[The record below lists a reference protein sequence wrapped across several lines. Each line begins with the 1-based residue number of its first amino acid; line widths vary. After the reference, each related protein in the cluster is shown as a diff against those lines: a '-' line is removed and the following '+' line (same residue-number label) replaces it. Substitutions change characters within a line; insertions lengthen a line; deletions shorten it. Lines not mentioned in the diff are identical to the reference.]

1 MPCGIAECATA
12 TRMTWRDLRG
22 LRTATAVA
30 IFWGVVAAA
39 TVVHAISVDVGTAQ
53 GPAGTIVSF
62 DVSLSGISAPQSVV
76 AFANQIGFEAR
87 TPIVARADGKPDCAL
102 KAGILKENT
111 GFAFQPANCVVGTSC
126 TSVKAAVL
134 SFNPNTT
141 RTPLA
146 NGPIYSCRFAIP
158 AGAAIGATFAL
169 TNVGATVTDP
179 NSVDTDVTA
188 MSHSGGITV
197 GGPSVT
203 PTRTSSPTRT
213 VTPTFTPTRTYTPT
227 PTPTATPTFTPTQT
241 YTPTPTPTPTP
252 TFTPTP
258 TDTPTPVSCPGDC
271 NNDERVTVDDLLAML
286 NVALGAAGITSCKA
300 GDANHDGRIA
310 IEDILT
316 AVNSALNGCGSVEQ
330 EPVALVARRSR
341 RTQE

>member
-1 MPCGIAECATA
+1 
-12 TRMTWRDLRG
+12 MTWRDLRG
-22 LRTATAVA
+22 LQTATAVA
-30 IFWGVVAAA
+30 TFCGVVAAA
-39 TVVHAISVDVGTAQ
+39 TMVRAISVDVGTAQ
-53 GPAGTIVSF
+53 GPAGTTVSF
-62 DVSLSGISAPQSVV
+62 DVSLSGISAPQSVI
-76 AFANQIGFEAR
+76 AFVNQIGFDAG
-87 TPIVARADGKPDCAL
+87 TPIAARADGKPDCAL

-111 GFAFQPANCVVGTSC
+111 GFAFLPRNCVVGTNC
-126 TSVKAAVL
+126 TSVNALVI

-141 RTPLA
+141 RTPLP

-158 AGAAIGATFAL
+158 AVAATGATFAL

-179 NSVDTDVTA
+179 NNVDIDVTA
-188 MSHSGGITV
+188 MSHSGRITV

-203 PTRTSSPTRT
+203 PTRTSTPTRT

-227 PTPTATPTFTPTQT
+227 PTPTATPTFTPTRT
-241 YTPTPTPTPTP
+241 HTPTPTPTATP

-271 NNDERVTVDDLLAML
+271 NNDKNVTVDDLLAML
-286 NVALGAAGITSCKA
+286 NVALGAADITSCKA
-300 GDANHDGRIA
+300 GDADHDGRIA

-330 EPVALVARRSR
+330 GPVAPAARRSG